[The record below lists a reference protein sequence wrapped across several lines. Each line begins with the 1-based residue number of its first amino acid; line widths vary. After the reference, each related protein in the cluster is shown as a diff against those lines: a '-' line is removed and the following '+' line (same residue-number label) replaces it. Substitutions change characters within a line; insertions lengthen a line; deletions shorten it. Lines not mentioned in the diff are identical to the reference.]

1 MKGVIALALAGL
13 ILYGAPALAVDAG
26 GVEGLRLNEDEG
38 GLYLGPH
45 SARPSVADEPDYMN
59 DLNYIWPDVRDG
71 AVEAIETSPE
81 PEFEA
86 EK

>member
-1 MKGVIALALAGL
+1 MKGIIALALAGL
-13 ILYGAPALAVDAG
+13 ILYGVPALAVDA
-26 GVEGLRLNEDEG
+26 GVEGLRLNEDDG

-45 SARPSVADEPDYMN
+45 SAPPSFADEPDYLN
-59 DLNYIWPDVRDG
+59 DLNYIWPDVMDRG
-71 AVEAIETSPE
+71 VGTIETSPE

>member
-1 MKGVIALALAGL
+1 MKGIIALALAGL
-13 ILYGAPALAVDAG
+13 ILYGVPALAVDA

-45 SARPSVADEPDYMN
+45 SARPSVADEPDYLN
-59 DLNYIWPDVRDG
+59 DLNYIWPDVMDRG
-71 AVEAIETSPE
+71 VEAVETSPE
-81 PEFEA
+81 PEFES